1 LWGVCAKRRTNK
13 PASDTDALQ
22 FRFIDFPSAGLILN
36 ENEVR
41 GSRLAEMI
49 GAKRRSN
56 PLNLMRVMPPK
67 EARLGHA
74 FFRAWLFSCQT
85 ELTK

>member
-1 LWGVCAKRRTNK
+1 
-13 PASDTDALQ
+13 
-22 FRFIDFPSAGLILN
+22 
-36 ENEVR
+36 VR

-49 GAKRRSN
+49 GTKRRSN

-74 FFRAWLFSCQT
+74 ISAHGFFVVKDTNQENRNSGKEFCFIRIPFFLLS
-85 ELTK
+85 

>member
-1 LWGVCAKRRTNK
+1 MLEIVEALAAASAVRLGFRCLSQALHISYL
-13 PASDTDALQ
+13 PAL
-22 FRFIDFPSAGLILN
+22 FPAARVDLLRVSLILTDK
-36 ENEVR
+36 EVR

-67 EARLGHA
+67 EAR
-74 FFRAWLFSCQT
+74 
-85 ELTK
+85 

>member
-1 LWGVCAKRRTNK
+1 
-13 PASDTDALQ
+13 
-22 FRFIDFPSAGLILN
+22 
-36 ENEVR
+36 
-41 GSRLAEMI
+41 MI

-74 FFRAWLFSCQT
+74 IFRAWFFISATDEHRFSQIQISADQ
-85 ELTK
+85 LIGVSSV

>member
-1 LWGVCAKRRTNK
+1 
-13 PASDTDALQ
+13 
-22 FRFIDFPSAGLILN
+22 
-36 ENEVR
+36 
-41 GSRLAEMI
+41 MI

-74 FFRAWLFSCQT
+74 FFRAWLFVLQT
-85 ELTK
+85 ELTEWTK

>member
-1 LWGVCAKRRTNK
+1 
-13 PASDTDALQ
+13 
-22 FRFIDFPSAGLILN
+22 
-36 ENEVR
+36 
-41 GSRLAEMI
+41 MI

-74 FFRAWLFSCQT
+74 IFRAWPFVYR
-85 ELTK
+85 

>member
-1 LWGVCAKRRTNK
+1 
-13 PASDTDALQ
+13 
-22 FRFIDFPSAGLILN
+22 
-36 ENEVR
+36 
-41 GSRLAEMI
+41 MI

-74 FFRAWLFSCQT
+74 IFRAWLFNLKNEPRIT
-85 ELTK
+85 RM

>member
-1 LWGVCAKRRTNK
+1 
-13 PASDTDALQ
+13 
-22 FRFIDFPSAGLILN
+22 
-36 ENEVR
+36 
-41 GSRLAEMI
+41 MI

-74 FFRAWLFSCQT
+74 IFCAWLFCCESNNSINLESKT
-85 ELTK
+85 PGEDPVLFHGFLVF